1 MSNKSGHYRHKA
13 IFDAIKNN
21 IRSSKLITRLLS
33 NCSQSQG
40 GGINQMETEHTMTAT
55 NAFPLNNSSQQTSMD
70 LQTCQYAHNGAN
82 AMPPMTPTLQ
92 TGERHVLSSPQE

>member
-13 IFDAIKNN
+13 IFDGIKTN
-21 IRSSKLITRLLS
+21 IKSSKLIQRLLS

-40 GGINQMETEHTMTAT
+40 GINQMETEHTQTAT
-55 NAFPLNNSSQQTSMD
+55 NAFPLNNSSQHTSMD
-70 LQTCQYAHNGAN
+70 LQTYQYAHKGAN